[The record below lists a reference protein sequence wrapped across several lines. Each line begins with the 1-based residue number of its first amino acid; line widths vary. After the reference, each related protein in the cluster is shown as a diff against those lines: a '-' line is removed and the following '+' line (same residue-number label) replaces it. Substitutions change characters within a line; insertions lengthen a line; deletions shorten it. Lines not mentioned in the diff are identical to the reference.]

1 MKNQKINIGI
11 VGCGNI
17 AEKYLE
23 QISNYQNIKLIGL
36 TDIDID
42 RAKNFSDL
50 YKCQLYDN
58 LDKML
63 LDENIDLIVN
73 LTIHHAHAEV
83 IEKILLS
90 EKHVYTEKPLAMSYN
105 DAKRIIDLSEKKNLR
120 LSSAPITYM
129 GEMQQTAYKKIN
141 DGLLGKI
148 RLVYA
153 EINHDR
159 IENWHPNPKPFF
171 DVGVLWDVGIY
182 ALTICT
188 ALMGSINRVSAF
200 GKIIMAK
207 RRTLDGESF
216 KLNTPDFILALLEMN
231 NGALLRLTC
240 NFYANDSKQD
250 HGIEIHGDN
259 GMLYLGSGHDFSS
272 PLEFIE
278 IGGQPS
284 SIPPI
289 RSGYDGTEYARG
301 LEEIADAILNDRPHR
316 ASAEHAAHVIEVMEA
331 IDTSIKTNHSIE
343 VSSSF
348 TQPPLMDWAS

>member
-1 MKNQKINIGI
+1 MKNKKINIGI

-23 QISNYQNIKLIGL
+23 QINNYNNIQLIGL
-36 TDIDID
+36 TDIDIE
-42 RAKNFSDL
+42 RAKSFSSL
-50 YKCQLYDN
+50 YNCQVYES

-63 LDENIDLIVN
+63 SDVNIDLVVN

-83 IEKILLS
+83 IEQILS
-90 EKHVYTEKPLAMSYN
+90 SGKHVYTEKPLAMNYK
-105 DAKRIIDLSEKKNLR
+105 DAKRIIELSEKKNLR

-129 GEMQQTAYKKIN
+129 GEMQQTAYKN
-141 DGLLGKI
+141 LTDGLLGKI

-188 ALMGSINRVSAF
+188 ALMGSINRVSGY
-200 GKIIMAK
+200 GKVIMPK
-207 RRTLDGESF
+207 RRTLDGEPF
-216 KLNTPDFILALLEMN
+216 KVNTPDFILALLEMN

-278 IGGQPS
+278 IGGEPS
-284 SIPPI
+284 IVPPI
-289 RSGYDGTEYARG
+289 RNGYDGTEYARG
-301 LEEIADAILNDRPHR
+301 LEEIADAILNNKPHR

-331 IDTSIKTNHSIE
+331 IDNSVKTNESIDVHSD
-343 VSSSF
+343 F
-348 TQPPLMDWAS
+348 TQPPLMDWAR

>member
-1 MKNQKINIGI
+1 MKNEKINIGI

-17 AEKYLE
+17 AEKYLD
-23 QISNYQNIKLIGL
+23 QISSYDNIKLIGL
-36 TDIDID
+36 SDIEID
-42 RAKNFSDL
+42 RAKNFSTI
-50 YKCQLYDN
+50 YKCQFYES

-83 IEKILLS
+83 IEKILTS
-90 EKHVYTEKPLAMSYN
+90 GKHVYTEKPLAMNYK
-105 DAKRIIDLSEKKNLR
+105 DAKRIIDISEKRNLR

-182 ALTICT
+182 ALTVCT
-188 ALMGSINRVSAF
+188 ALLGSINRVNAF
-200 GKIIMAK
+200 GKVIMPK
-207 RRTLDGESF
+207 RRNLNGESF
-216 KLNTPDFILALLEMN
+216 KVNTPDFILALLEMN
-231 NGALLRLTC
+231 NGVLLRLTC

-278 IGGQPS
+278 IGGES
-284 SIPPI
+284 SIIPPI
-289 RSGYDGTEYARG
+289 RNGYDGTEYA
-301 LEEIADAILNDRPHR
+301 LSLIHI
-316 ASAEHAAHVIEVMEA
+316 
-331 IDTSIKTNHSIE
+331 
-343 VSSSF
+343 
-348 TQPPLMDWAS
+348 

>member
-1 MKNQKINIGI
+1 MKNKKIHIGI

-23 QISNYQNIKLIGL
+23 QISNYNNIQLIGL

-42 RAKNFSDL
+42 RAKIFSSL
-50 YKCQLYDN
+50 YNCQVYES

-63 LDENIDLIVN
+63 SDAKIDLVVN
-73 LTIHHAHAEV
+73 LTIHHAHVEV
-83 IEKILLS
+83 IEKILHS
-90 EKHVYTEKPLAMSYN
+90 GKHVYTEKPLAMNYK
-105 DAKRIIDLSEKKNLR
+105 DAKRIIKLSEKNNLR

-129 GEMQQTAYKKIN
+129 GEMQQTAYKYIT

-159 IENWHPNPKPFF
+159 IENWHPNPEPFF

-188 ALMGSINRVSAF
+188 ALMGSIRSVTGY
-200 GKIIMAK
+200 GKVIMPI

-216 KLNTPDFILALLEMN
+216 KVSTPDFILALLEMN

-259 GMLYLGSGHDFSS
+259 GMLFLGSGHDFSS
-272 PLEFIE
+272 PLEFIK
-278 IGGQPS
+278 IGEES
-284 SIPPI
+284 SIIPSI
-289 RSGYDGTEYARG
+289 REGYDGTEYARG
-301 LEEIADAILNDRPHR
+301 LEEIADAILNNKPHR

-331 IDTSIKTNHSIE
+331 IDTSIKTKETVEVHSNFI
-343 VSSSF
+343 
-348 TQPPLMDWAS
+348 QPQLMDWAS

>member
-1 MKNQKINIGI
+1 MKNKKINIGI

-23 QISNYQNIKLIGL
+23 QINNYNNIQLIGL
-36 TDIDID
+36 TDIDIEK
-42 RAKNFSDL
+42 AKSFSSL
-50 YKCQLYDN
+50 YNCQVYES

-63 LDENIDLIVN
+63 SDVNIDLVVN

-83 IEKILLS
+83 IEQILS
-90 EKHVYTEKPLAMSYN
+90 SGKHVYTEKPLAMNYK
-105 DAKRIIDLSEKKNLR
+105 DAKRIIELSKKKNLR

-129 GEMQQTAYKKIN
+129 GEMQQTAYKN
-141 DGLLGKI
+141 LTDGLLGKI

-182 ALTICT
+182 ALTLCT
-188 ALMGSINRVSAF
+188 ALMGSINRVSGY
-200 GKIIMAK
+200 GKVIMPK

-216 KLNTPDFILALLEMN
+216 EVITPDFILALLEMN

-272 PLEFIE
+272 PLEFIK
-278 IGGQPS
+278 IGGEPS
-284 SIPPI
+284 IVPSI
-289 RSGYDGTEYARG
+289 RNGYDGTEYARG
-301 LEEIADAILNDRPHR
+301 LKEIADAILNNKPHR

-331 IDTSIKTNHSIE
+331 IDTSVKTNESIDVHSD
-343 VSSSF
+343 F
-348 TQPPLMDWAS
+348 KQPPLMDWAR